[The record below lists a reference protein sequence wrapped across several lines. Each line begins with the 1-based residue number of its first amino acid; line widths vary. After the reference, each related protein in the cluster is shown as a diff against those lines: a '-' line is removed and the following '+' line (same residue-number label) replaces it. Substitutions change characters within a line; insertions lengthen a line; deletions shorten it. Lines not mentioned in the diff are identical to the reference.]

1 MILTGKAVEFA
12 EELEESIHENG
23 DERIEM
29 DEKDQMDLFFCTR
42 MFEINLSF
50 RYFMKACIILY
61 ASQAVKGM
69 SGMIKLGLLMQEVN
83 GKCQSQS

>member
-12 EELEESIHENG
+12 EEFETVFNEIG
-23 DERIEM
+23 AERIEM
-29 DEKDQMDLFFCTR
+29 EEIDQIELFFCTR
-42 MFEINLSF
+42 MFETDLSF
-50 RYFMKACIILY
+50 RYFMKACITLY

-83 GKCQSQS
+83 DKCQSQS

>member
-1 MILTGKAVEFA
+1 MILTGEAVEFA
-12 EELEESIHENG
+12 EEFETVFNEIG
-23 DERIEM
+23 AERIEM
-29 DEKDQMDLFFCTR
+29 EEIDQIELFFCTR

-83 GKCQSQS
+83 NKCLSQS